1 MDLGLRGRRAVITGG
16 TRGIG
21 RAIAE
26 TFAAEGANVAVCA
39 RDSGEVEQTVAALR
53 EKGVSAFGAVV
64 DIADRVRLESWIEEA
79 ATQLGGIDALICNA
93 SAIAN
98 GDTDEQWE
106 AAFTIDVLGARRAIR
121 IAMPHLQAA
130 ARRYGDAAITI
141 LSSGAAAEALRLAAY
156 GAMKAAQ
163 IHLVKT
169 LARTYGPDHVRTNA
183 ISPGTVYFEGG
194 VWQRIE
200 HGDPEFFKKMQERNP
215 LARMATAEEI
225 ANAAIFLSSPASAYT
240 SGVNLMIDGAA
251 SLRVNF

>member
-1 MDLGLRGRRAVITGG
+1 MNLGLRGRRAVITGG

-21 RAIAE
+21 LVIAE
-26 TFAAEGANVAVCA
+26 AFAAEGTNVAICA
-39 RDSGEVEQTVAALR
+39 RNSGEIEQTLTALR

-64 DIADRVRLESWIEEA
+64 DIADRDRLESWIEEA

-106 AAFTIDVLGARRAIR
+106 IAFTIDVLGARRAIR
-121 IAMPHLQAA
+121 VAMPHLKAA
-130 ARRYGDAAITI
+130 AQRYGDAAITI
-141 LSSGAAAEALRLAAY
+141 LSSAAAAEGLRLAAY
-156 GAMKAAQ
+156 GPMKAAQ

-169 LARTYGPDHVRTNA
+169 LARTYGPDHVRANA

-200 HGDPEFFKKMQERNP
+200 RGNPEYFKTMQERNP

-225 ANAAIFLSSPASAYT
+225 ANAAVFLSSTASAYT
-240 SGVNLMIDGAA
+240 SGVNLVIDGAA
-251 SLRVNF
+251 SLRVNY